1 MSVGRNI
8 KRLRNRVGKSQQEV
22 ADLLDIDRKTYAKWE
37 AETCEVKSNYIP
49 QLADIFEVEITD
61 LFKEK
66 TTKVN
71 ISPKF
76 TDNNNFINAVVFL
89 TDKDALDKLMEVLN
103 NTFKKEE

>member
-22 ADLLDIDRKTYAKWE
+22 ADLLNIDRKTYAKWE
-37 AETCEVKSNYIP
+37 AEACEVKSNYIP

-66 TTKVN
+66 TTKIN

-76 TDNNNFINAVVFL
+76 KENHFINGILIL